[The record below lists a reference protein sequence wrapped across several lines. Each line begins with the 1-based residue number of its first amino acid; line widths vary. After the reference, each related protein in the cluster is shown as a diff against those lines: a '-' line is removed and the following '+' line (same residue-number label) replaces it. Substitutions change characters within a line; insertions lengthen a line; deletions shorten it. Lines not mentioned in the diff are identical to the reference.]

1 MSGARLFYWGIWA
14 LLTLG
19 VMRTTVLIRRRDTAD
34 FAALDSSALMGVVI
48 TAALLAALLLTPRT
62 IRMAGSI
69 ARSSAAAFLAYL
81 ALALASVLWSQLPLY
96 SAFRA
101 LEVLAV
107 FLAAFIVMSRYPY
120 FVDAERA
127 LMRFLMLV
135 TLMSWGQRAMAGDL
149 SLSGLHTNVYSVT
162 AGMGALY
169 AFGESLR
176 AEPVRKRAL
185 KRWMWAFLVFL
196 AIGTSVGSNIGAAL
210 GFVAILAVLG
220 LGRALLLPAV
230 GVVVALLALS
240 GALGHVL
247 ESTVF
252 GGRSAA
258 DLATLTGRNTLWT
271 GYIEAVWERPGLGYG
286 FAVGARIGDAFGL
299 RATTNTHNGLIE
311 AALGMGLA
319 GLALCL
325 IWWGR
330 HFHEIALTLRAQVP
344 GAIGAVGASVML
356 FVNNN
361 SKSIIG
367 GGYDPTFA
375 GAALFIAFFHVMVFA
390 PLRAEGRAGRGA
402 SWRWGSPA

>member
-69 ARSSAAAFLAYL
+69 ARSSAAALLAYL

-162 AGMGALY
+162 
-169 AFGESLR
+169 
-176 AEPVRKRAL
+176 
-185 KRWMWAFLVFL
+185 
-196 AIGTSVGSNIGAAL
+196 
-210 GFVAILAVLG
+210 
-220 LGRALLLPAV
+220 
-230 GVVVALLALS
+230 
-240 GALGHVL
+240 
-247 ESTVF
+247 
-252 GGRSAA
+252 
-258 DLATLTGRNTLWT
+258 
-271 GYIEAVWERPGLGYG
+271 
-286 FAVGARIGDAFGL
+286 
-299 RATTNTHNGLIE
+299 
-311 AALGMGLA
+311 
-319 GLALCL
+319 
-325 IWWGR
+325 
-330 HFHEIALTLRAQVP
+330 
-344 GAIGAVGASVML
+344 
-356 FVNNN
+356 
-361 SKSIIG
+361 
-367 GGYDPTFA
+367 
-375 GAALFIAFFHVMVFA
+375 
-390 PLRAEGRAGRGA
+390 
-402 SWRWGSPA
+402 